1 MLNLIQFELTKLMK
15 SKFFQLM
22 LLISSIF
29 VLTYFVFIYTNTIRA
44 NDLQAESEAKIINV
58 SNVLA
63 ELEESI
69 KKGEVKADDEEVVL
83 RITDLKGIIEEHK
96 VKLNGYKNEDWM
108 ALLDMELD
116 HLEPIVKRDL
126 ANFDYYTSTWQT
138 LFTTETN
145 YEQYKWMREHEIIP
159 VYPINSLAYRTAYDV
174 VYDLPGLEES
184 IKKLSTKYSST
195 GIYYVHHL
203 FSVIFSVFGASF
215 FLLLFGDIVTRER
228 LGTSG
233 PIQLLRSQPI
243 RRGYILVSKFVTV
256 VIATL
261 LILFGIGVFA
271 LLLGTIF
278 DRLGHWNYPV
288 LIYGEKY
295 SFYFMNMS
303 TFLTKSMI
311 LFIMVLLFCYAL
323 LFLFSVLTKRVP
335 VAISLVLATLF
346 LGMNM
351 SEASSLS
358 AFAPYIPFHYFSVSK
373 VVTNEL
379 AVTMK
384 NFTFSFSTGMTTLA
398 LATVLVLMATF
409 LLATLQEKLIVRRPA
424 KIRIE
429 SA

>member
-1 MLNLIQFELTKLMK
+1 MLNLIQFELTKAIK

-22 LLISSIF
+22 ILISCIF
-29 VLTYFVFIYTNTIRA
+29 VLTYFVFIYNNTIRV
-44 NDLQAESEAKIINV
+44 NDLLAESEAKIINV
-58 SNVLA
+58 TNELT

-83 RITDLKGIIEEHK
+83 RIVQFQGIIEEHK
-96 VKLNGYKNEDWM
+96 VKLNRYKNEEWM

-116 HLEPIVKRDL
+116 HLEPIVKRHL
-126 ANFDYYTSTWQT
+126 AHFDYYTSTWQT

-145 YEQYKWMREHEIIP
+145 YEQYKWMREREIIP
-159 VYPINSLAYRTAYDV
+159 VYPINALAYRTAYDV

-195 GIYYVHHL
+195 GIYYLHHL
-203 FSVIFSVFGASF
+203 FTLVFSMFGASF
-215 FLLLFGDIVTRER
+215 FILLFGDVVTRER
-228 LGTSG
+228 VGASG

-261 LILFGIGVFA
+261 LLLLGIGVFA

-303 TFLTKSMI
+303 TFLIKSMI
-311 LFIMVLLFCYAL
+311 LFIMVLLFCYSL

-335 VAISLVLATLF
+335 IAVSLVLITLF
-346 LGMNM
+346 LGINM

-358 AFAPYIPFHYFSVSK
+358 AIAPYSPFHYFSVSK

-384 NFTFSFSTGMTTLA
+384 NFTFSFSTGINSLA
-398 LATVLVLMATF
+398 VCSVVALVATY
-409 LLATLQEKLIVRRPA
+409 LLTKLQYRYGR
-424 KIRIE
+424 
-429 SA
+429 

>member
-1 MLNLIQFELTKLMK
+1 MLNLIQFELTKAIK

-22 LLISSIF
+22 ILIYCIF
-29 VLTYFVFIYTNTIRA
+29 VLTYFVFIYTNTIRV
-44 NDLQAESEAKIINV
+44 NDLLAESEAKIINV
-58 SNVLA
+58 TNELT

-83 RITDLKGIIEEHK
+83 RIVQFQGIIEEHK
-96 VKLNGYKNEDWM
+96 VKLNRYKNEEWM

-116 HLEPIVKRDL
+116 YLEPIVKRHL
-126 ANFDYYTSTWQT
+126 AHFDYYTSTWQT

-145 YEQYKWMREHEIIP
+145 YEQYKWMREREIIP
-159 VYPINSLAYRTAYDV
+159 VYPINALAYRTAYDV

-195 GIYYVHHL
+195 GIYYLHHL
-203 FSVIFSVFGASF
+203 FTLVFSMFGASF
-215 FLLLFGDIVTRER
+215 FILLFGDVVTRER
-228 LGTSG
+228 IGASG

-261 LILFGIGVFA
+261 LLLLGIGVFA

-303 TFLTKSMI
+303 TFLIKSMI
-311 LFIMVLLFCYAL
+311 LFIMVLLFCYSL

-335 VAISLVLATLF
+335 IAVSLVLITLF
-346 LGMNM
+346 LGINM

-358 AFAPYIPFHYFSVSK
+358 AIAPYSPFHYFSVSK

-384 NFTFSFSTGMTTLA
+384 NFTFSFSTGINSLA
-398 LATVLVLMATF
+398 VCSVVALVATY
-409 LLATLQEKLIVRRPA
+409 LLTKLQYRYGR
-424 KIRIE
+424 
-429 SA
+429 